1 MNNPRFSF
9 LAFTVFFLRNDCTRE
24 CPPGNAR
31 RGMPGW
37 GFARKLGSLL
47 LKILFNFFLVF
58 FQMYCDSRRKKS
70 ASRNEASKYIIQYG

>member
-31 RGMPGW
+31 VGICPEIGMTAVEDS
-37 GFARKLGSLL
+37 FK
-47 LKILFNFFLVF
+47 FFSCF
-58 FQMYCDSRRKKS
+58 FFKCIATHDVKKVLTEMKPLS
-70 ASRNEASKYIIQYG
+70 T